1 MNVAYGVY
9 LTDNYSEKQIYN
21 CILSIKS
28 VFKFI
33 GNKVGNV
40 FIYTNNKEKINDVF
54 VVYFDKKE
62 LAKIYII
69 QSADFVDSINSLA
82 NGANNYLSAGI
93 FYRLQIF
100 TELENV
106 LYLDNDVIVNSK
118 KFKIP
123 KTDGLNKTHYDSSCI
138 CYSKNRMNMK
148 HLLYYISFFKKHI
161 WTLQYPDECIIHDG
175 FPFLERRFK
184 YEGAEHYGNTEFLE
198 HNEFNETLFKELVA
212 YIDNYDFKTPFEK
225 GLFNSYFRKP
235 RHSFIHKKQD
245 VNKYKKLPL
254 IDFYKEVDKMF

>member
-21 CILSIKS
+21 CVLSIKS

-33 GNKVGNV
+33 SNKVSKV
-40 FIYTNNKEKINDVF
+40 FVYTNNEEKIHNVF
-54 VVYFDKKE
+54 LAYFDKKE
-62 LAKIYII
+62 MSRIFIMETT
-69 QSADFVDSINSLA
+69 DFVSSINSLA

-100 TELENV
+100 TELNDV
-106 LYLDNDVIVNSK
+106 LYLDNDVIINSK
-118 KFKIP
+118 KFKVP
-123 KTDGLNKTHYDSSCI
+123 KADGLNKTHYDSSCI
-138 CYSKNRMNMK
+138 CYSKSRMNMK

-161 WTLQYPDECIIHDG
+161 KTLQYPDECIIHDG

-198 HNEFNETLFKELVA
+198 HNEFNENLFKTLVD
-212 YIDNYDFKTPFEK
+212 YIENYDFKTPFEK
-225 GLFNSYFRKP
+225 DLFNSYFRKP

-245 VNKYKKLPL
+245 VKRFEGKSLSE
-254 IDFYKEVDKMF
+254 FYDEVNRMF